1 MVSKHF
7 FLQLFDYIINSI
19 PIMKFCNFL
28 FLWHREGI
36 RIRSYLYLPSLSER
50 CCDGA
55 QVQLQSSV
63 EMVERPGSH
72 NNMYS
77 ARYRVIASTILPPRL
92 LCYGYRTIVKFS
104 LYRTSIWLIDWLFV
118 LLFYVIA
125 AVFQSHNGDIYSKK
139 RYWIY
144 RFTINWP
151 CFWTRVLP
159 VSGCCVFPF
168 STLSL

>member
-1 MVSKHF
+1 MTPSLQKHDKKILEKNTHKRLKIYTEYFKIQNTNKKQSELDGFKTF
-7 FLQLFDYIINSI
+7 FLQFFEYIINSI

-28 FLWHREGI
+28 FLWPRVGI

-63 EMVERPGSH
+63 EMVERRGSH

-104 LYRTSIWLIDWLFV
+104 LYRTSI
-118 LLFYVIA
+118 
-125 AVFQSHNGDIYSKK
+125 
-139 RYWIY
+139 
-144 RFTINWP
+144 
-151 CFWTRVLP
+151 
-159 VSGCCVFPF
+159 
-168 STLSL
+168 